1 MAGRNTNVWQP
12 ALPPIRLEGDDVHV
26 WKAPLGGPSAMQR
39 FLEDTLSAEER
50 ERADRFHFDCH
61 RDRFVR
67 ARGVLRW
74 LLADYLGVE
83 PASLVF
89 TYSSYGK
96 PGLCSAHASRIA
108 FNVSHSEDLALFAFS
123 RRGEIGVDV
132 EAIRS
137 LPDRDSL
144 AQQLFSDREAK
155 SLGRLRAEL
164 KDDAFFTC
172 WTRKE
177 AYVKALGE
185 GLSRP
190 LDSFEVTFAESDPP
204 VLRVIGDAAES
215 ARWSMY
221 GLTPGAGFAG
231 ALVTEGARRVS
242 CWQWCDTPLARPVE
256 SHVGLDLT

>member
-1 MAGRNTNVWQP
+1 MAARDTNEWRP
-12 ALPPIRLEGDDVHV
+12 ALSPIQLQGDEVHV
-26 WKAPLGGPSAMQR
+26 WRAPLGGPSGMQR

-61 RDRFVR
+61 RERFVK

-83 PASLVF
+83 PAALAF

-96 PGLCSAHASRIA
+96 PGLCGAHASQIA

-123 RRGEIGVDV
+123 RRGELGVDV

-144 AQQLFSDREAK
+144 AQQLFSNREAN
-155 SLGRLRAEL
+155 SLARLRADL
-164 KDDAFFTC
+164 KDEAFFTC

-190 LDSFEVTFAESDPP
+190 LDTFEVTFDEREPP
-204 VLRVIGDAAES
+204 ALRVIGDASES

-221 GLTPGAGFAG
+221 ALTPGAGFAG

-242 CWQWCDTPLARPVE
+242 CWQWCDTPLARPIE
-256 SHVGLDLT
+256 SIVGLDLT

>member
-1 MAGRNTNVWQP
+1 MDERDMNSWNPV
-12 ALPPIRLEGDDVHV
+12 LPPMQLDGDEVHV
-26 WKAPLGGPSAMQR
+26 WKAPLGGPSGMQR
-39 FLEDTLSAEER
+39 FLEDTLSRDER

-61 RDRFVR
+61 RDRYVR
-67 ARGVLRW
+67 ARGLLRW
-74 LLADYLGVE
+74 LLAEYLSVD
-83 PASLVF
+83 PTALTF

-96 PGLCSAHASRIA
+96 PSLGGVHASQMA

-144 AQQLFSDREAK
+144 AQQLFSDREVE
-155 SLGRLRAEL
+155 SLGRLRADL

-190 LDSFEVTFAESDPP
+190 LDTFEVTFTESDPP
-204 VLRVIGDAAES
+204 ALRVIDDAAES

-221 GLTPGAGFAG
+221 GLIPGAGFAG
-231 ALVTEGARRVS
+231 ALVTEGTRRVS
-242 CWQWCDTPLARPVE
+242 CWQWCDTPLARPIG